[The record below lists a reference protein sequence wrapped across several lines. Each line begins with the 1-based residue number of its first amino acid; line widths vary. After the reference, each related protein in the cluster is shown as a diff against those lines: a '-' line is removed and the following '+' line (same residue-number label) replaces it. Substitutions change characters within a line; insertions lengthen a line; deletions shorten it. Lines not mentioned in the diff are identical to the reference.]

1 MIPAYV
7 NDSSWIPGPEDTC
20 LPLFKQEKRTSF
32 SVTYGYESWPI
43 CVGLATGCHYLCK
56 PGCPLIL

>member
-20 LPLFKQEKRTSF
+20 LPLFKQEKRTPF
-32 SVTYGYESWPI
+32 NVTYGYESWPI
-43 CVGLATGCHYLCK
+43 CVGLATGCHYL
-56 PGCPLIL
+56 